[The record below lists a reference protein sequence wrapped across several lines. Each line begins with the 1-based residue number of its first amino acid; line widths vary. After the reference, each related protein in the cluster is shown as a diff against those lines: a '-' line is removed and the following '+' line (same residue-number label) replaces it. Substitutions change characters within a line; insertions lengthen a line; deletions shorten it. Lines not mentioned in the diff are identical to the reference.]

1 MYLRNIYCIKTVN
14 GNSGSFNIETGARQE
29 WILSPFFFFLV
40 IDSIL
45 KNALD
50 DTEHGIQWYNQQHLA
65 DLDFADDIVLIR
77 KAFRE
82 LEDLTY
88 RLYDEGSKVG
98 LNVSDEKTK
107 SLQIIETSNNRL
119 SIQNKQIEDD
129 DAFSY
134 LDSNVSIEGGDEE
147 DITRRLGKARGSF
160 GNSGLVIDLH

>member
-1 MYLRNIYCIKTVN
+1 M
-14 GNSGSFNIETGARQE
+14 
-29 WILSPFFFFLV
+29 
-40 IDSIL
+40 
-45 KNALD
+45 
-50 DTEHGIQWYNQQHLA
+50 QWYNQQHLA

-98 LNVSDEKTK
+98 LNISDEKTK

-134 LDSNVSIEGGDEE
+134 LDSNVSIEGGAEE
-147 DITRRLGKARGSF
+147 DTTRRLGKARGSF